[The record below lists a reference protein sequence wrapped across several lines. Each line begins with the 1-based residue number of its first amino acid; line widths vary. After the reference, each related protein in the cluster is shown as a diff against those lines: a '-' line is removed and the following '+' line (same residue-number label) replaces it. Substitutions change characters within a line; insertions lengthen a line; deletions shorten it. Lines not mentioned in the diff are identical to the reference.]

1 MKSNYFILPRAALK
15 KNNTPLLEHRESMQ
29 YSFNPLYIHSVELY
43 QLKKKKRCNLTKGFL
58 LMSMRVGDKKTN
70 HKTIMI
76 WEECFHH
83 TSTLQLKQHRKGEH
97 LQTKHAY
104 SREEKK
110 ITFEITSNL
119 TTEPACWRYYK
130 KQWVYRSLMKSS
142 VVKNNK

>member
-1 MKSNYFILPRAALK
+1 
-15 KNNTPLLEHRESMQ
+15 
-29 YSFNPLYIHSVELY
+29 
-43 QLKKKKRCNLTKGFL
+43 
-58 LMSMRVGDKKTN
+58 MSMRVGDKKTN

-130 KQWVYRSLMKSS
+130 KQ
-142 VVKNNK
+142 